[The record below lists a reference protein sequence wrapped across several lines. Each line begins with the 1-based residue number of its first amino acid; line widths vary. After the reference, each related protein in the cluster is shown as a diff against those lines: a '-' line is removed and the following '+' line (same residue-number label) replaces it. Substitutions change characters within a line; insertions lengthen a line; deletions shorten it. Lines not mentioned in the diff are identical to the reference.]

1 MAGTVSYFNLTGGL
15 NTIQG
20 LGTINQSNKRT
31 ESPDMKNVEYY
42 KLGGLISMNGNTQ
55 FANTLDAPISLGY
68 EYIYGNNKYMVVITT
83 NSEVFIYDKVSG
95 NFKLI
100 FKFENKNK
108 RHSIC
113 SFNNGIVMSNGIDDL
128 VFYQY
133 GRHELI
139 ASVVTTTENSSTV
152 TGSNTKF
159 TESLSVGDYVIFGT
173 DTDTLDNKY
182 MVTEITD
189 DTTLVLDRP
198 YPSTNLETSM
208 YLSDLSACNA
218 KFKTQGESPV
228 ETNVR
233 GLALN
238 SYNGRI
244 FVGGTD
250 GILYYS
256 EVGLIHGWSQ
266 EFGAGA
272 IPSFYDDNSD
282 FTALGLFDKY
292 LIIFKRERCYLLDG
306 NDVDDTNWTV
316 TPYSLY
322 TCDSQQS
329 WIDADSSLLV
339 YSRNAGGIYPV
350 LKRTIYN
357 PIFQGSELS
366 MKIRDSFQFINEA
379 RFDYIFPVY
388 HPEKKYVMFYVPLLT
403 GKGSNTAFIYDVTSK
418 TWLKREV
425 PQNVTI
431 AFRFDNEVYIG
442 TDEGKILKEFSGLT
456 FDGSPIEFYWKSP
469 SFTFGQGTNFLS
481 AREFRVKM
489 SEEYTNNF
497 RIRNSRDGKT
507 TYTERKI
514 NSNENAFTGLVW
526 DVGYNE
532 DDLNPEFSN
541 TFTSYQVVDLEGEN
555 YWVKDNSLVDTT
567 KLYSDEACTNQVGII
582 GSQQL
587 LLQTNDKN
595 AATYVDKEVSVGYK
609 YTYSYRQYNR
619 YTNGTDY
626 VWIPYDVQTVGNGT
640 TCLVSKEAS
649 TTLKMYGYKISLK
662 GQTTTLYLN
671 PNDSH
676 FRNSYYL
683 PRDASGVQYQTWN
696 GYTLLLKGDT
706 PATVTQILAIN
717 TGAILTWNIS
727 SPNANLYE
735 TTGTSTGSNIAQAST
750 SNIISMSETSTGV
763 YTITTGSGTFTN
775 MSNPVPDGGTFTGN
789 CYANTNDITPQ
800 ITIYAD
806 EQLSTVLGTANS
818 STTFTINSFNKNV
831 NISEQS
837 SSYHKYTYTYY
848 TKIPNVY
855 TLTGETGE
863 GTNGY
868 AIILPTEADYNTETI
883 TDTVWDEDSWVVSS
897 YITKRF
903 PLMNQ
908 IFQTM
913 SVEFYGNGLNDGM
926 CIYGF
931 EIDGVQL
938 EEVPW

>member
-1 MAGTVSYFNLTGGL
+1 MAGTISYFNLTGGL

-20 LGTINQSNKRT
+20 LGTINQTNKRT

-42 KLGGLISMNGNTQ
+42 KLGGLITMNGNTQ
-55 FANTLDAPISLGY
+55 FGDTFDSPISLGY
-68 EYIYGNNKYMVVITT
+68 EYIYGNNKYMIVVTT

-95 NFKLI
+95 SFKLI
-100 FKFENKNK
+100 FKFENKNT

-113 SFNNGIVMSNGIDDL
+113 SFNNGIDDL

-133 GRHELI
+133 GRKDLI
-139 ASVVTTTENSSTV
+139 TTGAST
-152 TGSNTKF
+152 TGSNNKVTGTNTKF
-159 TESLSVGDYVIFGT
+159 LTELSVGDYIILGNDEDIFA
-173 DTDTLDNKY
+173 NKY
-182 MVTEITD
+182 RIVSIESDTE
-189 DTTLVLDRP
+189 LSLDRN
-198 YPSTNLETSM
+198 YPTAQTSVAL

-218 KFKTQGESPV
+218 VFKTQGESPV
-228 ETNVR
+228 ETDVR

-272 IPSFYDDNSD
+272 IPAFYDDNSD

-306 NDVDDTNWTV
+306 NDVNDTNWTV

-431 AFRFDNEVYIG
+431 AFRFDNEIYIG
-442 TDEGKILKEFSGLT
+442 TTDGKILKEFSGLT

-481 AREFRVKM
+481 AREFRIKM

-497 RIRNSRDGKT
+497 RVRNSRDGKT

-514 NSNENAFTGLVW
+514 NSNENAFVGLVW
-526 DVGYNE
+526 DV
-532 DDLNPEFSN
+532 
-541 TFTSYQVVDLEGEN
+541 
-555 YWVKDNSLVDTT
+555 
-567 KLYSDEACTNQVGII
+567 DE
-582 GSQQL
+582 
-587 LLQTNDKN
+587 
-595 AATYVDKEVSVGYK
+595 
-609 YTYSYRQYNR
+609 
-619 YTNGTDY
+619 
-626 VWIPYDVQTVGNGT
+626 
-640 TCLVSKEAS
+640 
-649 TTLKMYGYKISLK
+649 
-662 GQTTTLYLN
+662 
-671 PNDSH
+671 
-676 FRNSYYL
+676 
-683 PRDASGVQYQTWN
+683 
-696 GYTLLLKGDT
+696 
-706 PATVTQILAIN
+706 
-717 TGAILTWNIS
+717 
-727 SPNANLYE
+727 
-735 TTGTSTGSNIAQAST
+735 
-750 SNIISMSETSTGV
+750 
-763 YTITTGSGTFTN
+763 
-775 MSNPVPDGGTFTGN
+775 
-789 CYANTNDITPQ
+789 
-800 ITIYAD
+800 
-806 EQLSTVLGTANS
+806 
-818 STTFTINSFNKNV
+818 
-831 NISEQS
+831 
-837 SSYHKYTYTYY
+837 
-848 TKIPNVY
+848 
-855 TLTGETGE
+855 
-863 GTNGY
+863 
-868 AIILPTEADYNTETI
+868 NTESI

-897 YITKRF
+897 YITTRF

-913 SVEFYGNGLNDGM
+913 SVEFYGNGLNEAM

>member
-1 MAGTVSYFNLTGGL
+1 MAGTISYFNLTGGL
-15 NTIQG
+15 NTIQE
-20 LGTINQSNKRT
+20 LGTINQTNKRT

-42 KLGGLISMNGNTQ
+42 KLGGLITMNGNTQ
-55 FANTLDAPISLGY
+55 FGDTFDSPISLGY
-68 EYIYGNNKYMVVITT
+68 EYIYGNTKHMIVVTT

-95 NFKLI
+95 SFKLI
-100 FKFENKNK
+100 YKFENKNT

-133 GRHELI
+133 GRKDLI
-139 ASVVTTTENSSTV
+139 ATSVSTTGANNKV
-152 TGSNTKF
+152 TGTNTKF
-159 TESLSVGDYVIFGT
+159 LTELSVGDYIILGNDEDIFA
-173 DTDTLDNKY
+173 NKY
-182 MVTEITD
+182 RIVSIESDTE
-189 DTTLVLDRP
+189 LSLDRN
-198 YPSTNLETSM
+198 YPTAQTSVAL

-218 KFKTQGESPV
+218 VFKTQGESPV
-228 ETNVR
+228 ETDVR

-256 EVGLIHGWSQ
+256 EVGLIHGWEQ
-266 EFGAGA
+266 QYGAGA
-272 IPSFYDDNSD
+272 IPAFYDDNSD

-306 NDVDDTNWTV
+306 NDVNDTNWTV

-431 AFRFDNEVYIG
+431 AFRFDNEIYIG
-442 TDEGKILKEFSGLT
+442 TTDGKILKEFSGLT

-481 AREFRVKM
+481 AREFRIKM
-489 SEEYTNNF
+489 SGEYTNNF
-497 RIRNSRDGKT
+497 RVRNSRDGKT

-514 NSNENAFTGLVW
+514 NSNENAFIGLVW
-526 DVGYNE
+526 DV
-532 DDLNPEFSN
+532 
-541 TFTSYQVVDLEGEN
+541 
-555 YWVKDNSLVDTT
+555 
-567 KLYSDEACTNQVGII
+567 DE
-582 GSQQL
+582 
-587 LLQTNDKN
+587 
-595 AATYVDKEVSVGYK
+595 
-609 YTYSYRQYNR
+609 
-619 YTNGTDY
+619 
-626 VWIPYDVQTVGNGT
+626 
-640 TCLVSKEAS
+640 
-649 TTLKMYGYKISLK
+649 
-662 GQTTTLYLN
+662 
-671 PNDSH
+671 
-676 FRNSYYL
+676 
-683 PRDASGVQYQTWN
+683 
-696 GYTLLLKGDT
+696 
-706 PATVTQILAIN
+706 
-717 TGAILTWNIS
+717 
-727 SPNANLYE
+727 
-735 TTGTSTGSNIAQAST
+735 
-750 SNIISMSETSTGV
+750 
-763 YTITTGSGTFTN
+763 
-775 MSNPVPDGGTFTGN
+775 
-789 CYANTNDITPQ
+789 
-800 ITIYAD
+800 
-806 EQLSTVLGTANS
+806 
-818 STTFTINSFNKNV
+818 
-831 NISEQS
+831 
-837 SSYHKYTYTYY
+837 
-848 TKIPNVY
+848 
-855 TLTGETGE
+855 
-863 GTNGY
+863 
-868 AIILPTEADYNTETI
+868 NTESI

-913 SVEFYGNGLNDGM
+913 SVEFYGNGLNEAM

>member
-1 MAGTVSYFNLTGGL
+1 MAGTISYFNLTGGL

-20 LGTINQSNKRT
+20 LGTINQTNKRT

-42 KLGGLISMNGNTQ
+42 KLGGLITMNGNTQ
-55 FANTLDAPISLGY
+55 FGDTFDSPISLGY
-68 EYIYGNNKYMVVITT
+68 EYIYGNNKYMIVITT

-95 NFKLI
+95 SFKLI
-100 FKFENKNK
+100 FKFENKNT

-133 GRHELI
+133 GRKDLI
-139 ASVVTTTENSSTV
+139 ATSVSTTGANNKV
-152 TGSNTKF
+152 TGTNTKF
-159 TESLSVGDYVIFGT
+159 LTELSVGDYIILGNDEDIFA
-173 DTDTLDNKY
+173 NKY
-182 MVTEITD
+182 RIVSIESDTE
-189 DTTLVLDRP
+189 LSLDRN
-198 YPSTNLETSM
+198 YPTAQTSVAL

-218 KFKTQGESPV
+218 VFKTQGESPV
-228 ETNVR
+228 ETDVR

-272 IPSFYDDNSD
+272 IPAFYDDNSD

-306 NDVDDTNWTV
+306 NDVNDTNWTV

-366 MKIRDSFQFINEA
+366 MKIRDSFQYINEA
-379 RFDYIFPVY
+379 MFNYIFPVY

-431 AFRFDNEVYIG
+431 AFRFDNEIYIG
-442 TDEGKILKEFSGLT
+442 TTDGKILKEFFGLT

-481 AREFRVKM
+481 AREFRIKM

-497 RIRNSRDGKT
+497 RVRNSRDGKT

-514 NSNENAFTGLVW
+514 NSNENSFIGLVW
-526 DVGYNE
+526 DV
-532 DDLNPEFSN
+532 D
-541 TFTSYQVVDLEGEN
+541 TEG
-555 YWVKDNSLVDTT
+555 
-567 KLYSDEACTNQVGII
+567 
-582 GSQQL
+582 
-587 LLQTNDKN
+587 
-595 AATYVDKEVSVGYK
+595 
-609 YTYSYRQYNR
+609 
-619 YTNGTDY
+619 
-626 VWIPYDVQTVGNGT
+626 
-640 TCLVSKEAS
+640 
-649 TTLKMYGYKISLK
+649 
-662 GQTTTLYLN
+662 
-671 PNDSH
+671 
-676 FRNSYYL
+676 
-683 PRDASGVQYQTWN
+683 
-696 GYTLLLKGDT
+696 
-706 PATVTQILAIN
+706 
-717 TGAILTWNIS
+717 
-727 SPNANLYE
+727 
-735 TTGTSTGSNIAQAST
+735 
-750 SNIISMSETSTGV
+750 
-763 YTITTGSGTFTN
+763 
-775 MSNPVPDGGTFTGN
+775 
-789 CYANTNDITPQ
+789 
-800 ITIYAD
+800 
-806 EQLSTVLGTANS
+806 
-818 STTFTINSFNKNV
+818 
-831 NISEQS
+831 
-837 SSYHKYTYTYY
+837 
-848 TKIPNVY
+848 
-855 TLTGETGE
+855 
-863 GTNGY
+863 
-868 AIILPTEADYNTETI
+868 ETI

-913 SVEFYGNGLNDGM
+913 SVEFYGNGLNEAM